1 MIDGDNGEV
10 YAKFFEMIRDR
21 YRKRKQKRSV
31 KRVER
36 NTTIPY
42 EVLEAYILLLQKEM
56 EKSLN
61 RQNRLLNALGKYKE
75 KLQFGTFAVG
85 KNVIMLE
92 ESSLVGD
99 FSCILFCG

>member
-31 KRVER
+31 KRVEH

-42 EVLEAYILLLQKEM
+42 EVLEAYILL
-56 EKSLN
+56 LN

-85 KNVIMLE
+85 KNVILLE